1 MAGLGYKL
9 FAAGEVLT
17 AANLQGYA
25 VDQSTMVF
33 ATSAA
38 RTTALAA
45 PSQGMVS
52 WLNDSGTAWQYFELY
67 NASTNPAG
75 ASVAGWY
82 PMSGQAVFMG
92 TCGSFTTTNGV
103 AADAGAT
110 GNLYTENIDPLG
122 WHSAASNTQRII
134 PTVAG
139 VYRFSSNAI
148 FAANATGSRAASF
161 FKNTVR
167 AFTTSNTAIGG
178 GNDTPVGGSLVIS
191 MNGTTDYFVASY
203 NQTSGGNL
211 AMSSVVTLVE
221 FLKPVSV

>member
-1 MAGLGYKL
+1 MSPYKT
-9 FAAGEVLT
+9 FSSGEVLT
-17 AANLQGYA
+17 ASDLQQYS
-25 VDQSTMVF
+25 VDQSIFTF
-33 ATSAA
+33 ASSAD
-38 RTTALAA
+38 RTTNLPS
-45 PSQGMVS
+45 PSQGMMS
-52 WLNDSGTAWQYFELY
+52 FLNDSGTVWQYYELY

-75 ASVAGWY
+75 ASAAGWY
-82 PMSGQAVFMG
+82 PVPGSAVFMG

-122 WHSAASNTQRII
+122 WHSAVTNTQRII

-148 FAANATGSRAASF
+148 FASNATGSRAASF
-161 FKNTVR
+161 FKNAVR

-178 GNDTPVGGSLVIS
+178 GNDTPVGGSFVIS

-211 AMSSVVTLVE
+211 AMSSVVTVVE
-221 FLKPVSV
+221 FLKPLSV

>member
-1 MAGLGYKL
+1 MAGLGYKQ
-9 FAAGEVLT
+9 FASGEVLT

-25 VDQSTMVF
+25 VDQSVMVF

-38 RTTALAA
+38 RTTALPS
-45 PSQGMVS
+45 PSQGMTA
-52 WLNDSGTAWQYFELY
+52 WLNDSGCAFQYYELY

-75 ASVAGWY
+75 ASTAGWY
-82 PMSGQAVFMG
+82 PMAGQAVFVG
-92 TCGSFTTTNGV
+92 TCGSFTTTTGV

-110 GNLYTENIDPLG
+110 SNLYTENIDPLG
-122 WHSAASNTQRII
+122 WHSAATNTQRII

-148 FAANATGSRAASF
+148 FASNATGARAASF
-161 FKNTVR
+161 FKNTIR
-167 AFTTSNTAIGG
+167 SFTTSNTAIGAG
-178 GNDTPVGGSLVIS
+178 QDTPVGGSFVIS

-211 AMSSVVTLVE
+211 AMSSVFTVVE

>member
-1 MAGLGYKL
+1 MSPYKL
-9 FAAGEVLT
+9 FSSGEVLT
-17 AANLQGYA
+17 AANLQEYA

-33 ATSAA
+33 ASSAD

-45 PSQGMVS
+45 PSQGMMS
-52 WLNDSGTAWQYFELY
+52 FLNDSGTTWYYAELY
-67 NASTNPAG
+67 NASTNPGG

-82 PMSGQAVFMG
+82 PVPGSAVFMG

-110 GNLYTENIDPLG
+110 SNLYTENIDPLG
-122 WHSAASNTQRII
+122 WHSAVTNTQRII

-139 VYRFSSNAI
+139 VYRLSSNAI

-178 GNDTPVGGSLVIS
+178 GNDTPVGGSFVIS

-211 AMSSVVTLVE
+211 AMSSVVTVVE